1 MKKLLFLSLFIFSFG
16 NAQYQRFSYVY
27 QFVPD
32 STNQADIKSEM
43 MILDVLPKFSKFY
56 SEVVFKSDSAMMAAL
71 EKEAAA
77 TGSVNVRSDMQK
89 GLVRSTIIKEFPD
102 FKTFL
107 VTRIGQTKMK
117 VQDDR
122 KIDWKILP
130 EKEKMGTFT
139 TQKAETEM
147 FGRKWTAWFTTEIP
161 IQDGPYKFHGL
172 PGLIVKISDDTKS
185 HSYILNGSKNLTPDE
200 IKNID
205 PNRNFVFD
213 YGNAVKI
220 NRPDYKKHFLE
231 SRQDPNKSIRVNLAN
246 SDMGQINIDGKMTN
260 VSEYL
265 RDREK
270 REKEKIAKDNNVI
283 ELDLLK

>member
-1 MKKLLFLSLFIFSFG
+1 MKKLLVLSLFIFSFG
-16 NAQYQRFSYVY
+16 NAQNQRLSYVY

-56 SEVVFKSDSAMMAAL
+56 SEVVFKSDSTMLVAL

-89 GLVRSTIIKEFPD
+89 GFVRSTIIKESPD

-117 VQDDR
+117 VEDDR
-122 KIDWKILP
+122 KIIWKILP
-130 EKEKMGTFT
+130 EKQKIGDFQ

-147 FGRKWTAWFTTEIP
+147 FGRKWTAWFTDEIP
-161 IQDGPYKFHGL
+161 IQEGPYKFHGL
-172 PGLIVKISDDTKS
+172 PGLILKISDETKS
-185 HSYILNGSKNLTPDE
+185 HSYILNGIKNLKPAE
-200 IKNID
+200 IEQIN
-205 PNRNFVFD
+205 PNNNFVFD
-213 YGNAVKI
+213 YGNAVKLSQ
-220 NRPDYKKHFLE
+220 NDYKKQYLE
-231 SRQDPNKSIRVNLAN
+231 SRNDPNKSIRLNLGNNNMA
-246 SDMGQINIDGKMTN
+246 QINIDGKMTN

-270 REKEKIAKDNNVI
+270 QQKAKIAKDNNI
-283 ELDLLK
+283 LELDLLQ